1 MKIRLVTMG
10 RFHTYHQQPAQNPS
24 SILHEGLNVVFGG
37 SSNNPL
43 MWEFKGG
50 DLVLKAW
57 KRVADDFPHAMLHA
71 CARPPKKKVFS
82 SIPNVRWH
90 DILPQD
96 KYFDLLRRAD
106 VFVRPEKHTPAMGV
120 CRSHGFWFTYN
131 WTTC

>member
-82 SIPNVRWH
+82 SIPNVRW
-90 DILPQD
+90 Q
-96 KYFDLLRRAD
+96 
-106 VFVRPEKHTPAMGV
+106 
-120 CRSHGFWFTYN
+120 
-131 WTTC
+131 

>member
-1 MKIRLVTMG
+1 
-10 RFHTYHQQPAQNPS
+10 
-24 SILHEGLNVVFGG
+24 
-37 SSNNPL
+37 

-50 DLVLKAW
+50 DLVLEAW

-71 CARPPKKKVFS
+71 CVRPPKKKVFS

-106 VFVRPEKHTPAMGV
+106 VFVRPEKHTPAMGYV
-120 CRSHGFWFTYN
+120 EAMDFGLPIIDNKTFRDL
-131 WTTC
+131 

>member
-1 MKIRLVTMG
+1 
-10 RFHTYHQQPAQNPS
+10 
-24 SILHEGLNVVFGG
+24 
-37 SSNNPL
+37 

-106 VFVRPEKHTPAMGV
+106 VFVRPENTHQLWGMSKPWILV
-120 CRSHGFWFTYN
+120 YL
-131 WTTC
+131 